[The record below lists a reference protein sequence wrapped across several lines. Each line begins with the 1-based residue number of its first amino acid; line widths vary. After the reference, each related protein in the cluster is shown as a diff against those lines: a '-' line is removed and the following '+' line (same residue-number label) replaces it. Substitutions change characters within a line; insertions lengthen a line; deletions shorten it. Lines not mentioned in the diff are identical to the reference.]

1 MMGLGSAFVG
11 CTDYLDSDY
20 IFDER
25 ITIED
30 VFQDKNYTNEWL
42 AYAYEF
48 LNNNEMQQI
57 GSKKTIAF
65 NFADDMYYGDSDY
78 SGWRC
83 GTYTE
88 TSSKINLNM
97 WENAYKAIRQTSI
110 FLNNVD
116 MNKELSAADI
126 EDMKGQAHF
135 LRAYFYWVLVRTFG
149 PVPLVPDE
157 AIDYTKDYDEL
168 SGRLGLTQWKSNER
182 KKPCALLKKLKI
194 PLRRGLGSTLV
205 I

>member
-1 MMGLGSAFVG
+1 
-11 CTDYLDSDY
+11 
-20 IFDER
+20 
-25 ITIED
+25 
-30 VFQDKNYTNEWL
+30 
-42 AYAYEF
+42 
-48 LNNNEMQQI
+48 MQQI

-135 LRAYFYWVLVRTFG
+135 LRAYFIGCLSVHLDRFLLFQMK
-149 PVPLVPDE
+149 PL
-157 AIDYTKDYDEL
+157 IIRKIMMSY
-168 SGRLGLTQWKSNER
+168 RLCGIHTMSVQSIYQMSW
-182 KKPCALLKKLKI
+182 
-194 PLRRGLGSTLV
+194 
-205 I
+205 

>member
-1 MMGLGSAFVG
+1 MFYDGAGFCFCRVYRLFGFRL
-11 CTDYLDSDY
+11 Y
-20 IFDER
+20 FDER

-135 LRAYFYWVLVRTFG
+135 LRAYFL
-149 PVPLVPDE
+149 
-157 AIDYTKDYDEL
+157 
-168 SGRLGLTQWKSNER
+168 LGACPYIWT
-182 KKPCALLKKLKI
+182 
-194 PLRRGLGSTLV
+194 GSSCSR
-205 I
+205 